1 MNPKLWLY
9 FEALNKPTFGI
20 EILRIVLRL
29 EPQLQAYALLYPVTP
44 VKSAEPIKEILQ
56 PEELCGLI
64 MLYTG
69 IPLLVG
75 TERTA
80 LYNVRTH
87 QKVLNLEFLLPECRL
102 LLDYEDLALKED
114 FSLYTEKMFR
124 ESYIEEADYGSD
136 T

>member
-9 FEALNKPTFGI
+9 FEALNKPTLGI
-20 EILRIVLRL
+20 EIVQIILRL
-29 EPQLQAYALLYPVTP
+29 EAEFKSYALLYPVMS
-44 VKSAEPIKEILQ
+44 VKPSEPIKDILQ

-75 TERTA
+75 TERTSI
-80 LYNVRTH
+80 YNVRTH
-87 QKVLNLEFLLPECRL
+87 QKVLNLEFRLPECKL
-102 LLDYEDLALKED
+102 LLDYEDLAVKED

-124 ESYIEEADYGSD
+124 ESYIEEADYDSNY
-136 T
+136 